1 MRAFHQGHAG
11 AAGRAA
17 GGSSARPQASPLSA
31 AWIRHVQRVAA
42 AGHDTH
48 EVAPEAEHAQVQ
60 RAALDRALGS
70 PARPMEPGLRSEME
84 QRFGGTDFG
93 GVLVHDGPA
102 ARESAAVLEAKA
114 FTSGRHVV
122 DGGGMTKKDWAHELA
137 HFEDQQAGPVP
148 GTNNGAG
155 VSMSAPGDPGERH
168 AETKAD
174 RVMSGPVPV
183 QRTAA
188 GTRKAAAAGCAGGD
202 GCGGDG
208 TAVQRLHV
216 IKAGSTGYPKKE
228 PDSDDFFVGQDTN
241 DQGSWFD
248 ERSPYAPPK
257 PHLVYAGEVDLAV
270 SDGFD
275 LAVEH
280 AGDGK
285 EPKNFFAT
293 DKQLSASIKNLPG
306 AGQKRGLS
314 LSKTGRTLT
323 IEGSGRKVVLHEV
336 EPKYRKEK
344 GGEKTKGLDVLTP
357 QRCNSMLGF
366 VTGKSAMYLEAD
378 KRYWDTIEKFLV
390 RMEPEGGW
398 KGKFQEAID
407 GGDTA
412 GYDRIAFGMSGRFQE
427 LVRQSPQNA
436 ERVLRDLEANQH
448 AAIPRVGDGMV
459 TMARPDA
466 EQHET
471 RLQARREGAD
481 NHMDYHYGGVVA
493 VSGSDYITMENYA
506 REQHND
512 SLNTLDRNDPLWYFR
527 MYGKEAGRTWHEGWT
542 SAAGNGFL
550 GATLT
555 LTLRH

>member
-1 MRAFHQGHAG
+1 MRAVHQGHAG
-11 AAGRAA
+11 AAGRSA
-17 GGSSARPQASPLSA
+17 GGSSVRPPASPLSA

-42 AGHDTH
+42 AGHDTR
-48 EVAPEAEHAQVQ
+48 EAAPEAEHAQVQ

-84 QRFGGTDFG
+84 QRFGGTDFS

-137 HFEDQQAGPVP
+137 HFEDQQTGPVP
-148 GTNNGAG
+148 GTDNGAG
-155 VSMSAPGDPGERH
+155 VSMSTPGDAGERH

-174 RVMSGPVPV
+174 RVMSGPAPV
-183 QRTAA
+183 QRTAS
-188 GTRKAAAAGCAGGD
+188 TEKAAAAGCPGGD
-202 GCGGDG
+202 GCGDG
-208 TAVQRLHV
+208 ATAVQRLHV
-216 IKAGSTGYPKKE
+216 IKAGSTEYPKKQ

-241 DQGSWFD
+241 DQGSWYD
-248 ERSPYAPPK
+248 ERSRYAPPK

-270 SDGFD
+270 SDKFD

-280 AGDGK
+280 AGGGK

-323 IEGSGRKVVLHEV
+323 IEGSDRKVVLYEV

-357 QRCNSMLGF
+357 QRCNAMVGW
-366 VTGKSAMYLEAD
+366 VTGNQSMYREAD
-378 KRYWDTIEKFLV
+378 NRYWETIEQFLA
-390 RMEPEGGW
+390 RMEPGGGW
-398 KGKFQEAID
+398 QGQFQEAID
-407 GGDTA
+407 GGDPA
-412 GYDRIAFGMSGRFQE
+412 GYDRITFGMSGRFQQ
-427 LVRQSPQNA
+427 LVRESPENA
-436 ERVLRDLEANQH
+436 ERVLQDLEANQH

-466 EQHET
+466 EQHEA
-471 RLQARREGAD
+471 RKEARREGSD
-481 NHMDYHYGGVVA
+481 NYMDYHYGGVVA

-506 REQHND
+506 REQHDD
-512 SLNTLDRNDPLWYFR
+512 SMPTLDRNDPLWYFR

-542 SAAGNGFL
+542 GSADNGFL

-555 LTLRH
+555 LTLRR

>member
-1 MRAFHQGHAG
+1 MRAFHQGHGG
-11 AAGRAA
+11 AVERAA
-17 GGSSARPQASPLSA
+17 GGSSARPPASPLSA

-42 AGHDTH
+42 AGHDTRD
-48 EVAPEAEHAQVQ
+48 VTPEAEHAQVQ

-84 QRFGGTDFG
+84 QRFGGTDFS
-93 GVLVHDGPA
+93 GVLVHDGPE

-122 DGGGMTKKDWAHELA
+122 NGGQMTKKDWAHELA
-137 HFEDQQAGPVP
+137 HFEDQQTGPVP
-148 GTNNGAG
+148 GTDNGAG
-155 VSMSAPGDPGERH
+155 VSMSTPGDAGERH

-174 RVMSGPVPV
+174 RVMSGPAPV
-183 QRTAA
+183 QRTATA
-188 GTRKAAAAGCAGGD
+188 QKSGAAGCAGGD
-202 GCGGDG
+202 GCGDDA

-216 IKAGSTGYPKKE
+216 IKAGSTEYPKKQ

-241 DQGSWFD
+241 DQGSWYD
-248 ERSPYAPPK
+248 ERSRYAPPK

-270 SDGFD
+270 SDAFD

-293 DKQLSASIKNLPG
+293 DKQLGASIKNLPG
-306 AGQKRGLS
+306 AGRKRGLS

-323 IEGSGRKVVLHEV
+323 IEGSGRKVVLYEV

-357 QRCNSMLGF
+357 QRCNDMIGF
-366 VTGKSAMYLEAD
+366 VTGKPSMYREAD
-378 KRYWDTIEKFLV
+378 NRYWETIEKFLV

-398 KGKFQEAID
+398 RGKFQEAID
-407 GGDTA
+407 GGDPA
-412 GYDRIAFGMSGRFQE
+412 GYDRITFGMSGRFQH
-427 LVRQSPQNA
+427 LVRQSPENA
-436 ERVLRDLEANQH
+436 ERVLQDLEANQH

-466 EQHET
+466 QQHET
-471 RLQARREGAD
+471 RAQARREGAD

-506 REQHND
+506 REQHAD
-512 SLNTLDRNDPLWYFR
+512 SMSTLDRNDPLWYFR
-527 MYGKEAGRTWHEGWT
+527 MYGKETGRTWHEGWT
-542 SAAGNGFL
+542 GSADNGFL

-555 LTLRH
+555 LTLRR